1 MFKEGGFKL
10 DLSTLNDSKL
20 GSFNNTTN
28 HNLTINESVLNKS
41 KNHDNKNSK
50 YYNDN
55 DDKAN
60 LILSNNFKTHFID
73 EFIKVYDTIKSRKL
87 TIEES
92 NIISNY
98 AVKLLNHLEVPI
110 RDPSLVTHKYNNLK
124 QEFLNLR
131 EKYESSK
138 SRLRIYEK
146 NIMNLNRDVKKYES
160 KWMNI
165 VRNSTYQ
172 EQNIEYMNQTILNL
186 ESKLDEV
193 TKQC

>member
-1 MFKEGGFKL
+1 M
-10 DLSTLNDSKL
+10 
-20 GSFNNTTN
+20 
-28 HNLTINESVLNKS
+28 
-41 KNHDNKNSK
+41 
-50 YYNDN
+50 
-55 DDKAN
+55 
-60 LILSNNFKTHFID
+60 
-73 EFIKVYDTIKSRKL
+73 
-87 TIEES
+87 
-92 NIISNY
+92 
-98 AVKLLNHLEVPI
+98 NHLEIPI
-110 RDPSLVTHKYNNLK
+110 RDPSLVAHKYNNLK

-172 EQNIEYMNQTILNL
+172 EKNIEYMNQTIVNL
-186 ESKLDEV
+186 ESKLDEM